1 MNIIIDLTP
10 EQMEE
15 LGPQLDAM
23 EISHR
28 VNLIDIEWE
37 NSHKK
42 ESVYQVALGEDLHQM
57 ATNFNHILE
66 RMGMVARFRDPDELN
81 MEEKSQMLS
90 WLNQNA
96 RWSNDPD
103 PNLIETWLEGST
115 KEMEQELAWRP
126 NLLGPG
132 TQAP

>member
-10 EQMEE
+10 KQMDE

-37 NSHKK
+37 NPHKK

-57 ATNFNHILE
+57 ATDFNHILE

-81 MEEKSQMLS
+81 MEEKI
-90 WLNQNA
+90 
-96 RWSNDPD
+96 PD
-103 PNLIETWLEGST
+103 AVLAEPERQVVERLRPQPNRN
-115 KEMEQELAWRP
+115 LA
-126 NLLGPG
+126 
-132 TQAP
+132 